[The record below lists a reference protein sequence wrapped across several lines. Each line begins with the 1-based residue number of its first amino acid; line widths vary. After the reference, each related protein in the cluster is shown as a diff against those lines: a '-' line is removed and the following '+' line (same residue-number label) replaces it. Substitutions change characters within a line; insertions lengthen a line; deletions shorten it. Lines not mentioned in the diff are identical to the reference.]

1 MIIGSR
7 GAGKSTLAKKLSK
20 ITGLPAVHLD
30 TLYWNREGE
39 SLSIAAFDKLLAEEI
54 AKEQWIIDGNYLR
67 ALDSMVERSDTVIF
81 LDYSRFA
88 CVCGVITRTLL
99 GTSGHQTNVAEG
111 YSGRLDMAFLKSVWR
126 TADKNRVRYT
136 AVLEGVKDTEVVRL
150 KNRRE
155 CRKYLAGM
163 KK

>member
-7 GAGKSTLAKKLSK
+7 GAGKSRLAKRLSA

-30 TLYWNREGE
+30 RLYWDKKGE
-39 SLSIAAFDKLLAEEI
+39 SLSITAFDKLLAEEI
-54 AKEQWIIDGNYLR
+54 AKENWIIDGNYIR
-67 ALDSMVERSDTVIF
+67 ALGNMLDRSDTVIF

-88 CVCGVITRTLL
+88 CVCGVFARTLL
-99 GTSGHQTNVAEG
+99 GGGYEANVAEG
-111 YSGRLDMAFLKSVWR
+111 YTGRLDFAFVKSVWR
-126 TADKNRVRYT
+126 TAEKNRERYY
-136 AVLEGVKDTEVVRL
+136 AMLQDVKDTEVVIL

-155 CRKYLAGM
+155 CRKFLAGL